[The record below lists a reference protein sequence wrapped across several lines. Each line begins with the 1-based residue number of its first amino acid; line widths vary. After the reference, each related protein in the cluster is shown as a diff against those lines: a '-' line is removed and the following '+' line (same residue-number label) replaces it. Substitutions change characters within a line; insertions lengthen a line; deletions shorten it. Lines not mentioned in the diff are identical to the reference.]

1 MARLCEFCSLYFKA
15 SFFLFSEMT
24 FFNSIGKD
32 YGMVPIVYEDYGGA
46 TGNSY
51 IAVAVAMK
59 NNSGL
64 NLGNLK
70 GKKSCHTGY
79 QKTAGYNVPVGYLLQ
94 SKKMKRVACGD
105 SGTVQSV
112 SKFFSKSCIPGKINL
127 STSLI
132 LNSEKGPVPG
142 IIKGRG
148 GEYYSQLF
156 KAGMLVRKFEG

>member
-1 MARLCEFCSLYFKA
+1 MNLIDFCL
-15 SFFLFSEMT
+15 SFA
-24 FFNSIGKD
+24 GKK
-32 YGMVPIVYEDYGGA
+32 YGMVPVVAEDYGGNA
-46 TGNSY
+46 NTFY
-51 IAVAVAMK
+51 YAVAVAMA